1 MLSFI
6 NAPDFETP
14 KDKDE
19 NGVYEVTLK
28 VSDGFALD
36 QLTLSISIKD
46 SAQEDTDRDGLDDK
60 TEISLGTDPQKADT
74 DGDGFPDGMEVKL
87 GTDPKKNDDFP
98 GSGSGF
104 NFSSLK
110 VVQANDDSAGEKSSK
125 VEFKAKEGTTY
136 YFSLDGADE
145 ARGLGMLDFEFSNDS
160 GDNIS
165 SSSLS
170 DSTPQSL
177 NDLFGSNEEE
187 IKELVWTAPQ
197 SGIAKILLTDIPG
210 GAQLTLFE
218 QAMDGLKEL
227 SDDFLSEEKPHMYF
241 KSEEGKSYLIQLELG
256 LDDISSLD
264 AIGESDPEIAVEIA
278 RVIDAQAM
286 MLSRTAHLL
295 GITIYRSRVLL
306 IKQAVN

>member
-1 MLSFI
+1 MRIKAFVTALKATDIDNQVLTYHLSESPDAGLFEVSKTTGVLSFI
-6 NAPDFETP
+6 NAPDFETS

-177 NDLFGSNEEE
+177 NDLLAAMRKRLKNWYG
-187 IKELVWTAPQ
+187 KLHKVA
-197 SGIAKILLTDIPG
+197 LLK
-210 GAQLTLFE
+210 F
-218 QAMDGLKEL
+218 
-227 SDDFLSEEKPHMYF
+227 F
-241 KSEEGKSYLIQLELG
+241 
-256 LDDISSLD
+256 
-264 AIGESDPEIAVEIA
+264 
-278 RVIDAQAM
+278 
-286 MLSRTAHLL
+286 
-295 GITIYRSRVLL
+295 
-306 IKQAVN
+306 